1 MGADVQLSLGGPMR
15 GNVPESSSRYLSM
28 ALASRKLMKHL
39 DLFNETGTPDELMLG
54 ALRNL
59 LAVMDTSWQTDNS
72 FAPVPG
78 RSPFGRYEQ
87 AIIVNEVAEPFDSKV
102 VSQKLK
108 GILDGTI
115 QAAERGSAVHDIN
128 EFLYDLENRSLHA
141 YSEQSNKRE
150 W

>member
-1 MGADVQLSLGGPMR
+1 MR
-15 GNVPESSSRYLSM
+15 
-28 ALASRKLMKHL
+28 
-39 DLFNETGTPDELMLG
+39 G

-78 RSPFGRYEQ
+78 QSPFGRYEQ
-87 AIIVNEVAEPFDSKV
+87 ALLVKEVAEPLNSKV
-102 VSQKLK
+102 VCEKLE
-108 GILDGTI
+108 GILDGTV
-115 QAAERGSAVHDIN
+115 QDANRGSVVRDIN

-141 YSEQSNKRE
+141 YSEQSNVRE